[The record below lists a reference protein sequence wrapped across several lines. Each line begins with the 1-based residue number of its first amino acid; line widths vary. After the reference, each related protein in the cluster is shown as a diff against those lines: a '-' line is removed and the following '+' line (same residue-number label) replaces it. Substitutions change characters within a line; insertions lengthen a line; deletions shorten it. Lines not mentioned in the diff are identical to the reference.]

1 MLYEF
6 RDSGVAI
13 LTLNRPERMNGWGG
27 GLAKSFYALLD
38 RAEADPAVRAI
49 VVTGSGRAFCAGAD
63 MGDLTSIG
71 EASTDGET
79 DISKM
84 VGERHPHFVTTLRKP
99 VIAAINGACAGIGLT
114 QALMCDVRFAA
125 EGAKFSTSFARRGLI
140 AEYGISWILPRVVGW
155 GAAMDL
161 LLSGR
166 VFLADEAAALGLVNE
181 VVPPEDL
188 LPRAIALRRGHRSQ
202 LCAQLA
208 RGDQA
213 AGVRRRDARCLRR
226 QRSRGKADARV
237 DVAPRLHRGHH
248 RILREETAQFSA
260 VEGGRDMTLDYRAI
274 DVDNHYYE
282 PVDSFTRHLPKEF
295 KRRGVQMVKDGKR
308 TLAVMGET
316 VNHFIPNPTF
326 DPIIE
331 PGCLDLLFR
340 GEIPEGVDPASL
352 MKVDRL
358 ENHPEYQNRDARV
371 KVLDRQNLET
381 VFMLP
386 TFACGVEEALKH
398 DIDATMASVHA
409 FNLWLDE
416 DWGFDR
422 PDGRMISAPIISLAD
437 PDKAV
442 EEVEFVLGR
451 GAKLIL
457 VRPAP
462 VPGVVK
468 PRSLGDPL
476 HDPVWAR
483 LAEAG
488 VPVGFHLSDS
498 GYLAIA
504 ALWGGKGTF
513 EGFGKKD
520 PLDQI
525 LLDDRAIHDTMAS
538 MIVHQ
543 VFTRHPKLK
552 AVSIENGSYFVH
564 RLIKRLKKAAN
575 TAPYHFKEDPVEQ
588 LRNNVWIAPYYED
601 DVKLLADT
609 IGVDKILFGSDWP
622 HGEGLADPMN
632 FTADIPQF
640 PEFSAEDTRKVMR
653 DNALDLLGVKVP
665 AA

>member
-1 MLYEF
+1 
-6 RDSGVAI
+6 V
-13 LTLNRPERMNGWGG
+13 
-27 GLAKSFYALLD
+27 
-38 RAEADPAVRAI
+38 
-49 VVTGSGRAFCAGAD
+49 
-63 MGDLTSIG
+63 
-71 EASTDGET
+71 
-79 DISKM
+79 
-84 VGERHPHFVTTLRKP
+84 
-99 VIAAINGACAGIGLT
+99 
-114 QALMCDVRFAA
+114 
-125 EGAKFSTSFARRGLI
+125 
-140 AEYGISWILPRVVGW
+140 
-155 GAAMDL
+155 
-161 LLSGR
+161 
-166 VFLADEAAALGLVNE
+166 
-181 VVPPEDL
+181 
-188 LPRAIALRRGHRSQ
+188 
-202 LCAQLA
+202 
-208 RGDQA
+208 
-213 AGVRRRDARCLRR
+213 
-226 QRSRGKADARV
+226 
-237 DVAPRLHRGHH
+237 
-248 RILREETAQFSA
+248 
-260 VEGGRDMTLDYRAI
+260 
-274 DVDNHYYE
+274 
-282 PVDSFTRHLPKEF
+282 
-295 KRRGVQMVKDGKR
+295 
-308 TLAVMGET
+308 
-316 VNHFIPNPTF
+316 
-326 DPIIE
+326 
-331 PGCLDLLFR
+331 
-340 GEIPEGVDPASL
+340 
-352 MKVDRL
+352 
-358 ENHPEYQNRDARV
+358 
-371 KVLDRQNLET
+371 
-381 VFMLP
+381 
-386 TFACGVEEALKH
+386 KH
-398 DIDATMASVHA
+398 DIEATMATVHA

-422 PDGRMISAPIISLAD
+422 PDHRIIAAPIISLAD
-437 PDKAV
+437 PDKAI

-451 GAKLIL
+451 GAKMVL

-468 PRSLGDPL
+468 QRSLGDPL

-552 AVSIENGSYFVH
+552 VASIENGSYFVY

-640 PEFSAEDTRKVMR
+640 PEFSTEDTRKVMR
-653 DNALDLLGVKVP
+653 DNALDLLGVNVP
-665 AA
+665 ASA

>member
-1 MLYEF
+1 
-6 RDSGVAI
+6 
-13 LTLNRPERMNGWGG
+13 
-27 GLAKSFYALLD
+27 
-38 RAEADPAVRAI
+38 VR
-49 VVTGSGRAFCAGAD
+49 
-63 MGDLTSIG
+63 
-71 EASTDGET
+71 
-79 DISKM
+79 
-84 VGERHPHFVTTLRKP
+84 
-99 VIAAINGACAGIGLT
+99 
-114 QALMCDVRFAA
+114 
-125 EGAKFSTSFARRGLI
+125 
-140 AEYGISWILPRVVGW
+140 
-155 GAAMDL
+155 
-161 LLSGR
+161 
-166 VFLADEAAALGLVNE
+166 
-181 VVPPEDL
+181 
-188 LPRAIALRRGHRSQ
+188 
-202 LCAQLA
+202 
-208 RGDQA
+208 
-213 AGVRRRDARCLRR
+213 
-226 QRSRGKADARV
+226 
-237 DVAPRLHRGHH
+237 
-248 RILREETAQFSA
+248 
-260 VEGGRDMTLDYRAI
+260 
-274 DVDNHYYE
+274 
-282 PVDSFTRHLPKEF
+282 
-295 KRRGVQMVKDGKR
+295 
-308 TLAVMGET
+308 
-316 VNHFIPNPTF
+316 
-326 DPIIE
+326 
-331 PGCLDLLFR
+331 
-340 GEIPEGVDPASL
+340 
-352 MKVDRL
+352 
-358 ENHPEYQNRDARV
+358 
-371 KVLDRQNLET
+371 
-381 VFMLP
+381 
-386 TFACGVEEALKH
+386 
-398 DIDATMASVHA
+398 A

-416 DWGFDR
+416 AWGFDR
-422 PDGRMISAPIISLAD
+422 PDHRIISAPIISLAD

-451 GAKLIL
+451 GAKLVL

-504 ALWGGKGTF
+504 ALWGGKSTF

-520 PLDQI
+520 PLDQV

-552 AVSIENGSYFVH
+552 VASIENGSYFVY

-622 HGEGLADPMN
+622 HGEGLADPMA

-653 DNALDLLGVKVP
+653 DNALHLLGVTVS
-665 AA
+665 A